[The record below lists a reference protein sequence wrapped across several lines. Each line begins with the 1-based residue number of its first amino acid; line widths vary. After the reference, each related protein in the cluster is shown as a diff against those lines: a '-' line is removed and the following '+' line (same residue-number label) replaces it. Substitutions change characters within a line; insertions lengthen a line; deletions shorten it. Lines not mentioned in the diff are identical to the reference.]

1 MLCSHAMDLISKGDR
16 MLAAS
21 RAMDQQVESLTS
33 LPVLQ
38 TLRKADR
45 TGIADDTSGSGASN
59 CPRASNTCFTN
70 PHWPLLLLE
79 RGSIVR
85 QVDGSF

>member
-1 MLCSHAMDLISKGDR
+1 MDLISKGDR

-45 TGIADDTSGSGASN
+45 TGIAMT
-59 CPRASNTCFTN
+59 
-70 PHWPLLLLE
+70 
-79 RGSIVR
+79 
-85 QVDGSF
+85 QVDLAQASDARGQARLVS